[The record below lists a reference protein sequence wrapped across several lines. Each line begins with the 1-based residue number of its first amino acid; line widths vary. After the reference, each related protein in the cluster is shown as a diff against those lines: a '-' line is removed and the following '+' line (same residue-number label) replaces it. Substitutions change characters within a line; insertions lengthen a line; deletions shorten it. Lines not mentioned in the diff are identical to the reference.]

1 MTETLSVGAVEKEI
15 EERGSFASVTK
26 GVSMRPLFKTH
37 RDMIVISRIE
47 KPLKKYD
54 VILYRGGGDEYIL
67 HRILKVKGDILIV
80 RGDNNYFKEYV
91 PKEKVIG
98 VLTAF
103 NRKGRSGSPDSTSF
117 KIYSR
122 LWRYIYP
129 LRYLFA
135 KTKRLLSRIKRKL
148 IRAKKK

>member
-54 VILYRGGGDEYIL
+54 VILYRGPGDEYIL
-67 HRILKVKGDILIV
+67 HRILKIKGDILIV

-91 PKEKVIG
+91 PKGNVIG

-103 NRKGRSGSPDSTSF
+103 NRKGRSGSPCSLSF

-129 LRYLFA
+129 LRYLFV
-135 KTKRLLSRIKRKL
+135 KTKRLLSGIKRKL
-148 IRAKKK
+148 IGAKKK

>member
-26 GVSMRPLFKTH
+26 GVSLRPLFKTH

-54 VILYRGGGDEYIL
+54 VILYRGPGDEYIL
-67 HRILKVKGDILIV
+67 HRILKIKGDILIV

-91 PKEKVIG
+91 PKENVIG

-103 NRKGRSGSPDSTSF
+103 NRKGRSGSPCSLSF

-135 KTKRLLSRIKRKL
+135 KTKRLLSGIKRKL
-148 IRAKKK
+148 IGAKKK